1 MINRLQF
8 VHNSD
13 LFNTR
18 EEAINFLNNTY
29 YRQVTRP
36 SLYAEPVV
44 LKYGNAESPNIILA
58 IGSKGNGTSPSEDS
72 SYFII
77 DVQGIKDDIEDKYE
91 DIQNAMEKLAFA
103 VSDTKTL
110 TLSKTEKDGK
120 VTLDGNVRIPEK
132 VALGD
137 YNVKNIIKTND
148 DGIYTYVNLAFDDTT
163 NTFSFQVNDD
173 VKEFSIP
180 VIESGRYDVKKE
192 AIVLTFTDGSTTDV
206 DVDDLINEW
215 TTEGEA
221 SNTPI
226 VLTKERHRANDG
238 KDKDDWKD
246 ILKADIRIWD
256 DGKHHNILKTTDDG
270 KRLYVMGTA
279 DNIFYKDNKTV
290 KDAIDSIKTE
300 VSTASTN
307 NIIFKSYSIDGDY
320 NGIAASVDMEYD
332 KKTNVLVMKCSKS
345 DGTIERKEF
354 KLNSASFI
362 NDISYDT
369 NKQTITIRYKDED
382 GVEQKTDIELSE
394 LLDDWDV
401 QNEGH
406 NVALAKQVASDNK
419 DTLSADVKIL
429 AKKSDNHQIL
439 EDRGHSLYVK
449 GTADNIYYSDDE
461 NVEDAI
467 DRVSSEIKATSDK
480 IKADVDK
487 KIEDVTLVGGSTKT
501 ADVNIDDKK
510 INVDVKIASG
520 DKNRIQH
527 NDQGLYV
534 GDISATYN
542 SSTNTL
548 TINGLDGK
556 PVFSEH
562 LNSASFI
569 KEIRYD
575 DDETYKLHIIYELS
589 DGGTVDVP
597 IDLKSLIIDTKA
609 DETSNTPIKVTVTRS
624 MENNVSVNKIKAD
637 VNIADN
643 VETNILKRVSD
654 NNGGSALIVDTSDF
668 LKKVNNKLIN
678 GGETNS
684 VSIFS
689 EKDDVANSYVLKAD
703 VKLATADN
711 QNKDELTKTEI
722 PNADDYEGNLLQIV
736 KTDSVQDDANGLYFG
751 GSIDYGEMKGI
762 DDIYD
767 YNNDG
772 VVDAEDVDFLKKV
785 VSGSETLPDG
795 KIGDIN
801 KDGYITKDDVVLLKN
816 LLSEQGNSITV

>member
-137 YNVKNIIKTND
+137 YNVNNIIKTNN
-148 DGIYTYVNLAFDDTT
+148 DGIYTYVNLAFDDAT

-180 VIESGRYDVKKE
+180 IIESGRYDIKKE
-192 AIVLTFTDGSTTDV
+192 AIVLTFTDGSTTEV

-300 VSTASTN
+300 VSTATTN

-345 DGTIERKEF
+345 DGTIDRKEF

-369 NKQTITIRYKDED
+369 RRQTITIRYKDED
-382 GVEQKTDIELSE
+382 GVEQNTDIELSD
-394 LLDDWDV
+394 LLDDWEV

-406 NVALAKQVASDNK
+406 NVALAKQVVTDNK

-480 IKADVDK
+480 INADVDK

-501 ADVNIDDKK
+501 ADVNIDNKK

-520 DKNRIQH
+520 DRNRIQY

-556 PVFSEH
+556 PVFSEQ

-569 KEIRYD
+569 KEIRY

-668 LKKVNNKLIN
+668 LQKVNNKLIN
-678 GGETNS
+678 GGDTNS

-795 KIGDIN
+795 KIGEIN

>member
-120 VTLDGNVRIPEK
+120 VTLDGNVRMPEK

-215 TTEGEA
+215 TTEGEE
-221 SNTPI
+221 SSTPI

-246 ILKADIRIWD
+246 ILKADVRIWD
-256 DGKHHNILKTTDDG
+256 DEKHHNILKTTNDG

-300 VSTASTN
+300 VSTATTN

-332 KKTNVLVMKCSKS
+332 KKTNVLVMKCSKN

-362 NDISYDT
+362 DDISYDT
-369 NKQTITIRYKDED
+369 KRQTITIRYNDED
-382 GVEQKTDIELSE
+382 GVEQKTDIELSD
-394 LLDDWDV
+394 LLDDWEV

-406 NVALAKQVASDNK
+406 NVALAKQVVADNK

-439 EDRGHSLYVK
+439 EEIGHSLYVK

-467 DRVSSEIKATSDK
+467 GRISNEIKTTSDE

-501 ADVNIDDKK
+501 AYVNIDNKK

-520 DKNRIQH
+520 DRNRIQY

-556 PVFSEH
+556 PVFSEQ

-569 KEIRYD
+569 KEIRY

>member
-58 IGSKGNGTSPSEDS
+58 IGSRGNGTSPSEDS

-215 TTEGEA
+215 TTEGEE
-221 SNTPI
+221 SSTPI

-246 ILKADIRIWD
+246 ILKADVRIWD
-256 DGKHHNILKTTDDG
+256 DEKHHNILKTTNDG

-300 VSTASTN
+300 VSTATTN

-332 KKTNVLVMKCSKS
+332 KKTNVLVMKCSKN

-362 NDISYDT
+362 DDISYDT
-369 NKQTITIRYKDED
+369 RRQTITIRYKDED
-382 GVEQKTDIELSE
+382 GVEQKTDIELSD
-394 LLDDWDV
+394 LLDDWEV

-406 NVALAKQVASDNK
+406 NVALAKQVVADNK

-439 EDRGHSLYVK
+439 EEIGHSLYVK

-461 NVEDAI
+461 NVDDAI
-467 DRVSSEIKATSDK
+467 GRISNEIKTTSDE

-501 ADVNIDDKK
+501 AYVNIDNKK

-520 DKNRIQH
+520 DRNRIQY

-556 PVFSEH
+556 PVFSEQ

-569 KEIRYD
+569 KEIRY

-597 IDLKSLIIDTKA
+597 IDLTSLIIDTKA

-711 QNKDELTKTEI
+711 QNKDELTKTET

-736 KTDSVQDDANGLYFG
+736 KTDSVQDDVNGLYFG

>member
-110 TLSKTEKDGK
+110 TLSKTDKDGK

-215 TTEGEA
+215 TTEGED
-221 SNTPI
+221 SSTPI

-246 ILKADIRIWD
+246 ILKADVRIWD
-256 DGKHHNILKTTDDG
+256 DEKHHNILKTTNDG

-300 VSTASTN
+300 VSTATTN

-332 KKTNVLVMKCSKS
+332 KKTNVLVMKCSKN

-362 NDISYDT
+362 DDISYDT
-369 NKQTITIRYKDED
+369 KRQTITIRYKDED
-382 GVEQKTDIELSE
+382 GVEQKTDIELSD
-394 LLDDWDV
+394 LLDDWEV

-406 NVALAKQVASDNK
+406 NVALAKQVVADNK

-439 EDRGHSLYVK
+439 EEIGHSLYVK

-461 NVEDAI
+461 NVDDAI
-467 DRVSSEIKATSDK
+467 GRISNEIKTTSDE

-501 ADVNIDDKK
+501 AYVNIDNKK

-520 DKNRIQH
+520 DRNRIQY

-556 PVFSEH
+556 PVFSEQ

-569 KEIRYD
+569 KEIRY

-711 QNKDELTKTEI
+711 QNKDELTKTET

>member
-58 IGSKGNGTSPSEDS
+58 IGSRGNGISPSEDS

-215 TTEGEA
+215 TTEGEE
-221 SNTPI
+221 SSTPI

-246 ILKADIRIWD
+246 ILKADVRIWD
-256 DGKHHNILKTTDDG
+256 DEKHHNILKTTNDG

-300 VSTASTN
+300 VSTATTN

-332 KKTNVLVMKCSKS
+332 KKTNVLVMKCSKN

-362 NDISYDT
+362 DDISYDT
-369 NKQTITIRYKDED
+369 RRQTITIRYKDED
-382 GVEQKTDIELSE
+382 GVEQKTDIELSD
-394 LLDDWDV
+394 LLDDWEV

-406 NVALAKQVASDNK
+406 NVALAKQVVTDNK

-439 EDRGHSLYVK
+439 EDIGHSLYVK

-467 DRVSSEIKATSDK
+467 GRISNEIKTTSDE

-501 ADVNIDDKK
+501 AYVNIDNKK

-520 DKNRIQH
+520 DRNRIQY

-556 PVFSEH
+556 PVFSER

-569 KEIRYD
+569 KEIRY

>member
-1 MINRLQF
+1 M
-8 VHNSD
+8 
-13 LFNTR
+13 
-18 EEAINFLNNTY
+18 
-29 YRQVTRP
+29 
-36 SLYAEPVV
+36 
-44 LKYGNAESPNIILA
+44 
-58 IGSKGNGTSPSEDS
+58 
-72 SYFII
+72 
-77 DVQGIKDDIEDKYE
+77 
-91 DIQNAMEKLAFA
+91 
-103 VSDTKTL
+103 
-110 TLSKTEKDGK
+110 
-120 VTLDGNVRIPEK
+120 
-132 VALGD
+132 
-137 YNVKNIIKTND
+137 
-148 DGIYTYVNLAFDDTT
+148 
-163 NTFSFQVNDD
+163 
-173 VKEFSIP
+173 
-180 VIESGRYDVKKE
+180 
-192 AIVLTFTDGSTTDV
+192 
-206 DVDDLINEW
+206 
-215 TTEGEA
+215 
-221 SNTPI
+221 
-226 VLTKERHRANDG
+226 
-238 KDKDDWKD
+238 
-246 ILKADIRIWD
+246 
-256 DGKHHNILKTTDDG
+256 
-270 KRLYVMGTA
+270 
-279 DNIFYKDNKTV
+279 
-290 KDAIDSIKTE
+290 
-300 VSTASTN
+300 
-307 NIIFKSYSIDGDY
+307 
-320 NGIAASVDMEYD
+320 
-332 KKTNVLVMKCSKS
+332 
-345 DGTIERKEF
+345 
-354 KLNSASFI
+354 
-362 NDISYDT
+362 
-369 NKQTITIRYKDED
+369 
-382 GVEQKTDIELSE
+382 EQKTDIELSD
-394 LLDDWDV
+394 LLDDWEV

-406 NVALAKQVASDNK
+406 NVALAKQVVTDNK

-439 EDRGHSLYVK
+439 EEIGHSLYVK

-467 DRVSSEIKATSDK
+467 GRISNEIKTTSDE

-501 ADVNIDDKK
+501 AYVNIDNKK
-510 INVDVKIASG
+510 INVDVKVASG
-520 DKNRIQH
+520 DRNRIQY

-556 PVFSEH
+556 PVFSER

-569 KEIRYD
+569 KEIRY

-678 GGETNS
+678 GGDTNS

>member
-58 IGSKGNGTSPSEDS
+58 IGSRGNGISPSEDS

-215 TTEGEA
+215 TTEGEE
-221 SNTPI
+221 SSTPI

-246 ILKADIRIWD
+246 ILKADVRIWD
-256 DGKHHNILKTTDDG
+256 DEKHHNILKTTNDG

-300 VSTASTN
+300 VSTATTN

-320 NGIAASVDMEYD
+320 NGIAASVD
-332 KKTNVLVMKCSKS
+332 
-345 DGTIERKEF
+345 R
-354 KLNSASFI
+354 
-362 NDISYDT
+362 SYDT
-369 NKQTITIRYKDED
+369 RRQTITIRYKDED
-382 GVEQKTDIELSE
+382 GVEQKTDIELSD
-394 LLDDWDV
+394 LLDDWEV

-406 NVALAKQVASDNK
+406 NVALAKQVVTDNK

-439 EDRGHSLYVK
+439 EEIGHSLYVK

-467 DRVSSEIKATSDK
+467 GRISNEIKTTSDE

-501 ADVNIDDKK
+501 AYVNIDNKK
-510 INVDVKIASG
+510 INVDVKVASG
-520 DKNRIQH
+520 DRNRIQY

-556 PVFSEH
+556 PVFSER

-569 KEIRYD
+569 KEIRY

-678 GGETNS
+678 GGDTNS

>member
-58 IGSKGNGTSPSEDS
+58 IGSRGNGTSPSEDS

-215 TTEGEA
+215 TTEGEE
-221 SNTPI
+221 SSTPI

-246 ILKADIRIWD
+246 ILKADVRIWD
-256 DGKHHNILKTTDDG
+256 DEKHHNILKTTNDG

-300 VSTASTN
+300 VSTATTN

-332 KKTNVLVMKCSKS
+332 KKTNVLVMKCSKN

-362 NDISYDT
+362 DDISYDT
-369 NKQTITIRYKDED
+369 IRQTITIRYKDED
-382 GVEQKTDIELSE
+382 GVEQKTDIELSD
-394 LLDDWDV
+394 LLDDWEV

-406 NVALAKQVASDNK
+406 NVALAKQVVADNK

-439 EDRGHSLYVK
+439 EEIGHSLYVK

-461 NVEDAI
+461 NVDDAI
-467 DRVSSEIKATSDK
+467 GRISNEIKTTSDE

-501 ADVNIDDKK
+501 AYVNIDNKK

-520 DKNRIQH
+520 DRNRIQY

-548 TINGLDGK
+548 TINGIDGK
-556 PVFSEH
+556 PVFSEQ

-569 KEIRYD
+569 KEIRY

>member
-58 IGSKGNGTSPSEDS
+58 IGSRGNGTSPSEDS

-120 VTLDGNVRIPEK
+120 VTLDGNVRMPEK

-215 TTEGEA
+215 TTEGEE
-221 SNTPI
+221 SSTPI

-246 ILKADIRIWD
+246 ILKADVRIWD
-256 DGKHHNILKTTDDG
+256 DEKHHNILKTTNDG

-300 VSTASTN
+300 VSTATTN

-332 KKTNVLVMKCSKS
+332 KKTNVLVMKCSKN

-362 NDISYDT
+362 DDISYDT
-369 NKQTITIRYKDED
+369 RRQTITIRYKDED
-382 GVEQKTDIELSE
+382 GVEQKTDIELSD
-394 LLDDWDV
+394 LLDDWEV

-406 NVALAKQVASDNK
+406 NVALAKQVVADNK
-419 DTLSADVKIL
+419 DKLSADVKIL

-439 EDRGHSLYVK
+439 EDIGHSLYVK

-461 NVEDAI
+461 NVDDAI
-467 DRVSSEIKATSDK
+467 GRISNEIKTTSDE

-501 ADVNIDDKK
+501 AYVNIDNKK

-520 DKNRIQH
+520 DRNRIQY

-556 PVFSEH
+556 PVFSEQ

-569 KEIRYD
+569 KEIRY

-736 KTDSVQDDANGLYFG
+736 KTDSVKDDANGLYFG

-816 LLSEQGNSITV
+816 LLSKQGNSITV

>member
-120 VTLDGNVRIPEK
+120 VTLDGNVRMPEK

-215 TTEGEA
+215 TTEGEE
-221 SNTPI
+221 SSTPI

-246 ILKADIRIWD
+246 ILKADVRIWD
-256 DGKHHNILKTTDDG
+256 DEKHHNILKTTNDG

-300 VSTASTN
+300 VSTATTN

-332 KKTNVLVMKCSKS
+332 KKTNVLVMKCSKN

-362 NDISYDT
+362 DDISYDT
-369 NKQTITIRYKDED
+369 RRQTITIRYKDED
-382 GVEQKTDIELSE
+382 GVEQKTDIELSD
-394 LLDDWDV
+394 LLDDWEV

-406 NVALAKQVASDNK
+406 NVALAKQVVTDNK

-439 EDRGHSLYVK
+439 EEIGHSLYVK

-461 NVEDAI
+461 NVDDAI
-467 DRVSSEIKATSDK
+467 GRISNEIKTTSDE

-501 ADVNIDDKK
+501 AYVNIDNKK

-520 DKNRIQH
+520 DRNRIQY

-556 PVFSEH
+556 PVFSEQ

-569 KEIRYD
+569 KEIRY

-736 KTDSVQDDANGLYFG
+736 KTDSVKDDANGLYFG

-816 LLSEQGNSITV
+816 LLSKQGNSITV

>member
-58 IGSKGNGTSPSEDS
+58 IGSRGNGTSPSEDS

-215 TTEGEA
+215 TTEGEE
-221 SNTPI
+221 SRTPI

-246 ILKADIRIWD
+246 ILKADVRIWD
-256 DGKHHNILKTTDDG
+256 DEKHHNILKTTNDG

-300 VSTASTN
+300 VSTATTN

-332 KKTNVLVMKCSKS
+332 KKTNVLVMKRSKN

-362 NDISYDT
+362 DDISYDT
-369 NKQTITIRYKDED
+369 RRQTITIRYKDED
-382 GVEQKTDIELSE
+382 GVEQKTDIELSD
-394 LLDDWDV
+394 LLDDWEV

-406 NVALAKQVASDNK
+406 NVALAKQVVADNK

-439 EDRGHSLYVK
+439 EEIGHSLYVK

-461 NVEDAI
+461 NVDDAI
-467 DRVSSEIKATSDK
+467 GRISNEIKTTSDE

-501 ADVNIDDKK
+501 AYVNIDNKK

-520 DKNRIQH
+520 DRNRIQY

-556 PVFSEH
+556 PVFSEQ

-569 KEIRYD
+569 KEIRY

-736 KTDSVQDDANGLYFG
+736 KTDSVKDDANGLYFG

-785 VSGSETLPDG
+785 VSGSETLHDG